1 MKISYCTLGD
11 IFPTLKEDF
20 KMADNK
26 DLKKQRQD
34 KSPLKGVA
42 KAVKKTDKKDNA
54 KGREGIKDR
63 R

>member
-1 MKISYCTLGD
+1 MKQSYCTLAD

-20 KMADNK
+20 KMK
-26 DLKKQRQD
+26 GPVKQKQD
-34 KSPLKGVA
+34 KSDIK
-42 KAVKKTDKKDNA
+42 KDMKTVKKTDKKDNA